1 MAKQPPPQRE
11 WEQALIDAYHDY
23 RWRQVLQPLY
33 DDFQRWAAG
42 ELKHDDM
49 NEAIHAVH
57 KKNQG
62 LYSLFT
68 ERRSWLVRAI
78 QMDEDWFQEW
88 VKDHPAPSQA
98 L

>member
-1 MAKQPPPQRE
+1 
-11 WEQALIDAYHDY
+11 
-23 RWRQVLQPLY
+23 
-33 DDFQRWAAG
+33 
-42 ELKHDDM
+42 M

-88 VKDHPAPSQA
+88 VKDHPAPNQA